1 MKNINKGIMV
11 TTTIAAAIAAM
22 TLAGCG
28 KTADEIVP
36 KAAPASVA
44 AAVKPAAEKQTEV
57 KADEKTEDEKSAAA
71 KEEKKDTAKK
81 DTAKKDTKKS
91 KKSKKS
97 KKTEAKKAAAPAKKA
112 VPNAAKADPKD
123 TTPAPAQ
130 APKTETAKKT
140 EAAKNTET
148 KKTEK
153 KAAPAKT
160 VDFDKFTAVWEE
172 NDVYA
177 GTYYQTEG
185 TGVMEVK
192 NIGNNTYAVRIS
204 TPAFKDQFNVWEFV
218 GEFDGRAAMN
228 YTDCRMTVRT
238 VGSDQ
243 VNVVYTNGRGYIK
256 YTDEIV
262 WNDYEGYGIAD
273 TVFSLG
279 LPEAAGGGSDNGS
292 VKEVKAKKVE
302 KKSDKEYVK
311 PVFVEDDIDP
321 EIELEEDEPDM
332 TEFPFEDGTYFDGN
346 GTGAAAEIRS
356 LGGDTFECTIK
367 VNNSIDE
374 YYEYTFT
381 ALLDGDTLSYYDG
394 EQYFVTLGDDGDVAN
409 RGIVDEGHFG
419 TIRNSNTGLV
429 WTDSDGS
436 SFVFVK

>member
-81 DTAKKDTKKS
+81 DT
-91 KKSKKS
+91 KKS

-130 APKTETAKKT
+130 APKTENAKKT

-148 KKTEK
+148 KKTEKNEK

-238 VGSDQ
+238 VGSDEM
-243 VNVVYTNGRGYIK
+243 NVVYTNGRGYIK

-346 GTGAAAEIRS
+346 GTDTTAEIRS
-356 LGGDTFECTIK
+356 LGDDTFECTIK
-367 VNNSIDE
+367 VHNSIGE

-419 TIRNSNTGLV
+419 TVRNSNTGLV
-429 WTDSDGS
+429 WTDSDGN